1 MAVLQAIQSVIIII
15 LIITLGYYLR
25 RRGLLAD
32 AFSGNIAMLIT
43 KIALPASI
51 FVSVLRYLTRDTLV
65 SLSQSLIYPFIGVG
79 IAYVIGFALAAVL
92 KIPVGR
98 RGVFINGIVNA
109 NTIFIGLPLNM
120 ALFGADSMPYFLI
133 YYIVNT
139 VSLWTLGAFLI
150 ANDVPKGQRSGSGMT
165 LKSVIQKVLPP
176 PLLGFIVGILYL
188 FTGWPLPNL
197 AEQTLTYVGHL
208 VTPLSLIFI
217 GIVLC
222 DAGLKSIRFDRDTNI
237 ALFGRFIIS
246 PLILIIL
253 LSFTSFPI
261 TLKQVL
267 VIQAATSMPTVLPML
282 ARQAGG
288 DVQYATNIV
297 TTSTL
302 LFVVVSPVLMGLL
315 QFMG

>member
-1 MAVLQAIQSVIIII
+1 MAVLQAIQSVIIIV
-15 LIITLGYYLR
+15 LIMALGYYLR
-25 RRGLLAD
+25 KKGLLAD
-32 AFSGNIAMLIT
+32 SFSGNIAMLIT

-51 FVSVLRYLTRDTLV
+51 FISVVHYLTRDTLL
-65 SLSQSLIYPFIGVG
+65 SLSTSLIYPFAGVG
-79 IAYVIGFALAAVL
+79 ITYLIGFALVALL

-109 NTIFIGLPLNM
+109 NAIFIGLPLNL
-120 ALFGADSMPYFLI
+120 ALFGNDSMPYFLI

-150 ANDVPKGQRSGSGMT
+150 ANDVPEGKKQGGSMT
-165 LKSVIQKVLPP
+165 LKGVLQKVLPP
-176 PLLGFIVGILYL
+176 PLLGFIVGVAYL
-188 FTGWPLPNL
+188 FTGLPLPSL
-197 AEQTLTYVGHL
+197 ASQTLTYVGNL

-217 GIVLC
+217 GIVLS

-237 ALFGRFIIS
+237 ALIGRFIVS
-246 PLILIIL
+246 PLILIVL
-253 LSFTSFPI
+253 LSFTSFPVL
-261 TLKQVL
+261 LKQVL

-302 LFVVVSPVLMGLL
+302 LFAIVSPVLMGLL
-315 QFMG
+315 QFM